1 MGAFTI
7 ETNEGS
13 DISFQIVPDE
23 FGSFEIDFRRIE
35 VFEHRQKFWEVSAA
49 AKKAASTTCR
59 QVGSVAT
66 ELMEPWHPTAIL

>member
-35 VFEHRQKFWEVSAA
+35 VFEHRQKF
-49 AKKAASTTCR
+49 
-59 QVGSVAT
+59 
-66 ELMEPWHPTAIL
+66 